1 MPPPK
6 KATRVHSKSSPQ
18 SEDSYYIPS
27 ENELNEPPENF
38 DNYLRCIYGAKG
50 AGKSTL
56 ASQFPNNLTL
66 MFEPGRRNLRIR
78 QLLIRKEL
86 AKDIID
92 GAPDPWGKLV
102 NSTQQ
107 IIDDETISNITFDSV
122 DIAYECHQHHICA
135 KHGIDSPAKAGRS
148 SADIWI
154 EIRDSWAAYFDTL
167 AQTRLSITFLSH
179 KSVRESE
186 QLDGI
191 KMDRIEPS
199 CAPACLKYI
208 KQAVDFVFYYGTL
221 NGVRCMQIRDA
232 TGMTEVAVGPQA
244 RFMQPNGKPI
254 YYLEMPDLTDKE
266 SGYDRLVKAFN
277 NECWD
282 INTLEDERIISS
294 VPKKGP
300 PKKRPS

>member
-6 KATRVHSKSSPQ
+6 KAGRVHTKNSPVE
-18 SEDSYYIPS
+18 SDSFHIPS
-27 ENELNEPPENF
+27 HDELNQPPGNF
-38 DNYLRCIYGAKG
+38 DNYLRCIFGAKG

-78 QLLIRKEL
+78 QIMIRKQL

-92 GAPDPWGKLV
+92 GAPDPWMQLV

-107 IIDDETISNITFDSV
+107 IIDDETIANLTFDSV
-122 DIAYECHQHHICA
+122 DLAYECHAHHVCA
-135 KHGIDSPAKAGRS
+135 KHNLESASKAGKS

-154 EIRDSWAAYFDTL
+154 EIRDSWSAYFDTL
-167 AQTRLSITFLSH
+167 AQSRLSLTFLSH

-186 QLDGI
+186 QLDGT
-191 KMDRIEPS
+191 KMDRVEPS

-221 NGVRCMQIRDA
+221 NGVRCMQLRDGV
-232 TGMTEVAVGPQA
+232 GMTEVAVGPEK

-266 SGYDRLVKAFN
+266 SGYQRLVKAFN

-282 INTLEDERIISS
+282 INTLEEERTVSTG
-294 VPKKGP
+294 VKKGP
-300 PKKRPS
+300 PKKRPA